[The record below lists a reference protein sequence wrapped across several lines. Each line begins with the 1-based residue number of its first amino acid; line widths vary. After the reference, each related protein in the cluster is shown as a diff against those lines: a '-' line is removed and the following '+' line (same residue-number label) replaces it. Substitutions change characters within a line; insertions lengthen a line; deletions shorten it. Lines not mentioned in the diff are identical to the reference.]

1 MPRNCPANISSPV
14 EYDSSIGYVTST
26 PNSNPTAIMG
36 IMEAPTTKQ
45 QKVTSPAS
53 PERKDKE
60 VAAMLIT
67 ERIDITITDSLYF
80 FLISTQTPNAADPTR
95 PPTMKTAPKTD
106 D

>member
-36 IMEAPTTKQ
+36 IIEAPITKQ
-45 QKVTSPAS
+45 QKVTRPAL
-53 PERKDKE
+53 PMRKDKE
-60 VAAMLIT
+60 VAAMLMT
-67 ERIDITITDSLYF
+67 ERIDITIIDSLYF
-80 FLISTQTPNAADPTR
+80 FFISTQTPNAAEPTR
-95 PPTMKTAPKTD
+95 PPTIKTAPKTD